1 MNILEHNPYARFFCG
16 LREVHNLDTYR
27 IVLRTLPGIDKKVFN
42 KPTVSQVAALW
53 VEGEEN
59 GVTSQ
64 RNTQVHTHGGHCHS
78 IEYYYG
84 CYDPL
89 QYPLLFPF
97 GELGWHQGTQKKGKK
112 DPQEKDTK

>member
-1 MNILEHNPYARFFCG
+1 MNILEHNPYARFFRG

-27 IVLRTLPGIDKKVFN
+27 IVLRTLPSVDQRVFN

-59 GVTSQ
+59 GETSR
-64 RNTQVHTHGGHCHS
+64 RNIQVHTHGGHGHS

-84 CYDPL
+84 CY
-89 QYPLLFPF
+89 
-97 GELGWHQGTQKKGKK
+97 
-112 DPQEKDTK
+112 